1 MNEET
6 KQTIIKYLKELINTY
21 KDDFDDYSVGV
32 KIGIEYAIDAIEKN
46 RYSSIFKGG
55 DNND

>member
-6 KQTIIKYLKELINTY
+6 KQTIIRYLKELINTY

-32 KIGIEYAIDAIEKN
+32 KIGLEYAIDAIEKN

-55 DNND
+55 C